1 MISELHRAASL
12 LDGTTE
18 DTITFFDETR
28 NKEQQESTAK
38 QISQMQRKYKTII
51 DEKSAENEEQ
61 KKEIDLLRKK

>member
-28 NKEQQESTAK
+28 NKEQKDYEKLEPPQQSSNTA
-38 QISQMQRKYKTII
+38 
-51 DEKSAENEEQ
+51 AE
-61 KKEIDLLRKK
+61 L

>member
-28 NKEQQESTAK
+28 NKEQK
-38 QISQMQRKYKTII
+38 DY
-51 DEKSAENEEQ
+51 EKLEPPQPRSNKAE
-61 KKEIDLLRKK
+61 L